1 MNSIDGMTY
10 NMLPFMQGG
19 SIMGVEKLSISLS
32 REMVQILDELAEKM
46 KLTRSGVVQ
55 KLLEKHRQEELEKL
69 MIEGYLAMAEEN
81 LREAEESIWAQS
93 EVILRG
99 M

>member
-1 MNSIDGMTY
+1 
-10 NMLPFMQGG
+10 
-19 SIMGVEKLSISLS
+19 MGVEKLSISLS